1 MIPLLDGYRVVDL
14 TDGYGALAS
23 RVFAELG
30 AEVLRIEFE
39 GNESGRKR
47 SPMAA
52 NGTSLHHTYRN
63 AGKQILHVG
72 ETDASVHDQITK
84 ILSGAD
90 VVFVP
95 GDHDRFRGTLDE
107 LGKRHPHLVIVSL
120 TPFGLTGPASG
131 WTATEL
137 VAQAMGGVVYRSGV
151 PELPPV
157 SAPGSFAEDVGA
169 LTGAM
174 AAVIALFQRGPE
186 GRGQVIDLSTVLALA
201 QCTDMSLPLWS
212 LLGMDQ
218 QRSGAGMYPLFECVD
233 GLARIVLP
241 MKPSDWKALIGWLG
255 SPPEWIGAGWDE
267 PMLGPDERL
276 LVLAKLA
283 QRFGAVT
290 REEITVDGEAAGVR
304 VTPVLTP
311 AEILVN
317 EHVIQR
323 ETFSKFTLGVLGQG
337 ELMAGFFGVDGV
349 RAAVDE
355 PACFGDEIP
364 NWPARLTPSPA
375 IESGRPL
382 EGVRVLEIGSGV
394 AAPEAGRIFADWG
407 AEVIKVETRSHPDFQ
422 RMVMGGEMNPAFA
435 TVNRGKL
442 SFGAE
447 LAHPDGRDLV
457 RSLLP
462 HVDVIFENNATG
474 VLERLGLGW
483 DEITQINPRIV
494 LVDSQLYG
502 NRGPWALRKGYGP
515 SARAVGGLTWMWAH
529 GSDDPRGVQ
538 TIHPDHLA
546 GRLCALGAVAGL
558 LRRDRIDVGSRIDVA
573 QFEAVIGLLGDQLLA
588 ESLEAG
594 AAVPV
599 GNMSA
604 EHVPWN
610 LYRCA
615 DEGGVESWL
624 AVCVTDD
631 RQWLELCAIAGDGLV
646 VEERWANEATR
657 VLERVAID
665 KAVANWLRL
674 SDAEMM
680 ESTLQSSG
688 VSAGRALHPRLQAT
702 HPQFVARGYPVQL
715 QQIGSGPLLVEG
727 PCFSGSGLGEPLCN
741 PAPGIGE
748 HSSEICQR
756 ILGLEKPAIAVLE
769 GAGALDAEKSGA

>member
-1 MIPLLDGYRVVDL
+1 
-14 TDGYGALAS
+14 
-23 RVFAELG
+23 
-30 AEVLRIEFE
+30 
-39 GNESGRKR
+39 
-47 SPMAA
+47 
-52 NGTSLHHTYRN
+52 
-63 AGKQILHVG
+63 
-72 ETDASVHDQITK
+72 
-84 ILSGAD
+84 
-90 VVFVP
+90 
-95 GDHDRFRGTLDE
+95 
-107 LGKRHPHLVIVSL
+107 
-120 TPFGLTGPASG
+120 
-131 WTATEL
+131 
-137 VAQAMGGVVYRSGV
+137 
-151 PELPPV
+151 
-157 SAPGSFAEDVGA
+157 
-169 LTGAM
+169 
-174 AAVIALFQRGPE
+174 
-186 GRGQVIDLSTVLALA
+186 
-201 QCTDMSLPLWS
+201 
-212 LLGMDQ
+212 
-218 QRSGAGMYPLFECVD
+218 
-233 GLARIVLP
+233 
-241 MKPSDWKALIGWLG
+241 
-255 SPPEWIGAGWDE
+255 
-267 PMLGPDERL
+267 
-276 LVLAKLA
+276 
-283 QRFGAVT
+283 
-290 REEITVDGEAAGVR
+290 
-304 VTPVLTP
+304 
-311 AEILVN
+311 
-317 EHVIQR
+317 
-323 ETFSKFTLGVLGQG
+323 
-337 ELMAGFFGVDGV
+337 
-349 RAAVDE
+349 
-355 PACFGDEIP
+355 
-364 NWPARLTPSPA
+364 
-375 IESGRPL
+375 
-382 EGVRVLEIGSGV
+382 
-394 AAPEAGRIFADWG
+394 
-407 AEVIKVETRSHPDFQ
+407 VIKVETRSHPDFQ

-631 RQWLELCAIAGDGLV
+631 RQWRELCAIAGDGLV

-756 ILGLEKPAIAVLE
+756 ILGLGNPAIAVLE
-769 GAGALDAEKSGA
+769 GAGALDAGKSGA